1 MQTTELSFYTPQG
14 FIYVEEFNGAI
25 KEGIHCKI
33 SHSLK
38 DLMDR
43 SKTGLEEY
51 HKVSQ
56 YIKKFHKSKRGES
69 IVSYHAKTIQSSLIA
84 YLNSA
89 VRQVEWQWDY
99 VKVIVFFM
107 KAIYIYQ

>member
-1 MQTTELSFYTPQG
+1 
-14 FIYVEEFNGAI
+14 
-25 KEGIHCKI
+25 
-33 SHSLK
+33 
-38 DLMDR
+38 MDR
-43 SKTGLEEY
+43 SKRGLEEY